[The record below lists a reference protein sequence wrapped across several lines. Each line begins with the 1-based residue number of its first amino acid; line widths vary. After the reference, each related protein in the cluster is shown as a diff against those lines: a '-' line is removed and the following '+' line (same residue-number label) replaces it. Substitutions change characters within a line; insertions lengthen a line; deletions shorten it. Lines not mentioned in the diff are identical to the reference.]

1 MEDRNFGAL
10 AGVYGSGGAD
20 DSRRA
25 SRREPLGAEDE
36 AGVPEG
42 LALSAYDM
50 GPCGY
55 ALLRTTH
62 YSSRNARP
70 SRLPTADLSDAVV
83 LEKPMVTVLCHRR
96 GDLAP

>member
-36 AGVPEG
+36 AGIQGGP
-42 LALSAYDM
+42 ALSAYDM

-55 ALLRTTH
+55 ALLCTTH
-62 YSSRNARP
+62 YSRNA
-70 SRLPTADLSDAVV
+70 RLPTADLSDAVV